1 VNQKPTGGADAAS
14 ASPTAAPTPSASP
27 TATPEPENENLL
39 PSIFPTFGVSRRTQI
54 WIYGSLALILIFVSG
69 LGAYFYIARR
79 KQQKSSRDA
88 YEFEVLDDV
97 EDREETGMLSGAAAA
112 KKKGRAKRGGE
123 LYDAFAGES
132 DEDLLSD
139 SDGGDEGP
147 YRDQERYNEK
157 YGRAGDAGSDA
168 SGSEA
173 GRRKE

>member
-1 VNQKPTGGADAAS
+1 M
-14 ASPTAAPTPSASP
+14 
-27 TATPEPENENLL
+27 
-39 PSIFPTFGVSRRTQI
+39 
-54 WIYGSLALILIFVSG
+54 
-69 LGAYFYIARR
+69 IARR

-97 EDREETGMLSGAAAA
+97 EDREETGMLSGAAA
-112 KKKGRAKRGGE
+112 KKGRARRGGE

-147 YRDQERYNEK
+147 YRDQEKFNEK
-157 YGRAGDAGSDA
+157 YAKGEEDEGSEV
-168 SGSEA
+168 SGSSA

>member
-1 VNQKPTGGADAAS
+1 MG
-14 ASPTAAPTPSASP
+14 
-27 TATPEPENENLL
+27 
-39 PSIFPTFGVSRRTQI
+39 
-54 WIYGSLALILIFVSG
+54 G

-79 KQQKSSRDA
+79 KRQRDSRDA
-88 YEFEVLDDV
+88 YEFEVLDDA
-97 EDREETGMLSGAAAA
+97 EDREETGMLSGAGT
-112 KKKGRAKRGGE
+112 KKKGRARRGGE

-157 YGRAGDAGSDA
+157 YGKDDDDDEGSNL
-168 SGSEA
+168 SGSSG